1 MHHEF
6 TDHEALQAL
15 HEAALIIA
23 SQSNLQDVLQHIA
36 DAARDLLKAE
46 YAALGIADNQGG
58 LEMFIHS
65 GMSDHA
71 AAAMAHLPEG
81 LGLLGAIIKEQKA
94 IRAAPLEQSP
104 YATGF
109 PDHHPQMHSFLGVP
123 IILEGKSVGNLYMTN
138 KIGASEFSEEDQRLA
153 EMLATHAAVA
163 INKAH
168 LRNQEQLKTE
178 RLERH
183 TNHLTALHHAARS
196 ISQNLELDKVLQQIV
211 DETRQLVNARYAAVG
226 VTNEFGRID
235 TFVYSGMSEETA
247 SRMPHTPR
255 GLGLLGAIIHE
266 QRSIRAPRI
275 HEHEKSSGFPPGHP
289 PMESFLG
296 VPIWSANEV
305 VGNLYLTDK
314 IGATEFSEQDQEL
327 AEMLATHA
335 AVAIQNARLYEQVER
350 LAIIE
355 ERTRIGMDLH
365 DGVIQSI
372 YAVGLTLESARMALH
387 DPNVDIDP
395 LLEVVGEGLNNAI
408 RDIRNYILDLRPRRF
423 SGDLG
428 EGIRQLVRE
437 FQANTMTPVTL
448 HLATGLERLPVKASR
463 TLFLTTQEALA
474 NVARHAQ
481 ASRVDV
487 EVAWTE
493 GRISL
498 TITDNGRGFNL
509 RDKTRRIGH
518 GLANMPT
525 RAKKLGGNFTI
536 ASAPGE
542 GTSLTM
548 ELPIHNSS

>member
-1 MHHEF
+1 
-6 TDHEALQAL
+6 
-15 HEAALIIA
+15 
-23 SQSNLQDVLQHIA
+23 
-36 DAARDLLKAE
+36 
-46 YAALGIADNQGG
+46 
-58 LEMFIHS
+58 LEMFVHS
-65 GMSDHA
+65 GMSEEE
-71 AAAMAHLPEG
+71 AAAMAHLPQG
-81 LGLLGAIIKEQKA
+81 QGLLGALIKEQKP
-94 IRAAPLEQSP
+94 IRAAPLAESP
-104 YATGF
+104 YAAGF
-109 PDHHPQMHSFLGVP
+109 PDHHPEMQSFLGVP
-123 IILEGKSVGNLYMTN
+123 IILEDKPVGNLYMTN
-138 KIGASEFSEEDQRLA
+138 KIGAAEFSEKDQWLA

-163 INKAH
+163 INKAYLH
-168 LRNQEQLKTE
+168 ILEEQKTD
-178 RLERH
+178 RLEKH

-235 TFVYSGMSEETA
+235 TFVYSGMSEEVA
-247 SRMPHTPR
+247 NRMPHTPR

-266 QRSIRAPRI
+266 QRSIRVPRI
-275 HEHEKSSGFPPGHP
+275 SAHEQSSGFPPGHP

-314 IGATEFSEQDQEL
+314 LDALEFSEQDQEL

-372 YAVGLTLESARMALH
+372 YAVGLTLESARMAMH
-387 DPNVDIDP
+387 DPNADIDP

-448 HLATGLERLPVKASR
+448 HLSSGLDRLPAKISR

-474 NVARHAQ
+474 NVARHAK

-493 GRISL
+493 GRIAL
-498 TITDNGRGFNL
+498 TITDNGRGFSL

-525 RAKKLGGNFTI
+525 RAKKLGGVFTI
-536 ASAPGE
+536 ASALGE

-548 ELPIHNSS
+548 ELPIHS